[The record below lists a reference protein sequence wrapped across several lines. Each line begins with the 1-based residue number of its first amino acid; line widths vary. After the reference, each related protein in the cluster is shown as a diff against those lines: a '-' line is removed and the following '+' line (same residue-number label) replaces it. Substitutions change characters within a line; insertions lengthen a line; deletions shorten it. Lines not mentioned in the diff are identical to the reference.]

1 MLRTHYIEE
10 AKSKVG
16 SEVTVAG
23 WAHEVRDIG
32 KIKFILLRDR
42 SGIIQVTAKT
52 GASSPEILNKMVHPK
67 ETVLSVTGKVLE
79 NKIAPDGVE
88 LIPSKIDVLGHVS
101 TKVPFEVTGKVPA
114 DMEVRL
120 DNRHVD
126 LRRDTTSAIFK
137 VKSEVLRAFREK
149 GVGLGFQEIVT
160 PFIVSAAT
168 EGGTALFKLSY
179 FERTAFLA
187 QSPQL
192 YKQLAV
198 IGGMDRVF
206 MTVPAFRAE
215 KHNTPTHLNEV
226 IQMDIE
232 VGFADHN
239 DAMNFLEEFALHIL
253 SSVKKNCGKELALL
267 GSNITVPEKINRYK
281 YSDIVELLKKN
292 DVPIEWGKDFSAE
305 QKKEIAKL
313 VGDELYFIYEWPTL
327 ARAFYSMP
335 KEDNPEFCN
344 SYDLMWNDVEIA
356 GGAQR
361 IHLPDVLIKQLKF
374 HGLDEKDFEFYVN
387 AFKVGAPPHAGW
399 SIGLERITMKLCN
412 QHNIRECAMFPR
424 DRTRITP

>member
-1 MLRTHYIEE
+1 LLRTHYIEE
-10 AKSKVG
+10 AKGKVG

-52 GASSPEILNKMVHPK
+52 GTSSPDILGKMVHPK
-67 ETVLSVTGKVLE
+67 ETVLSITGTVLE

-88 LIPSKIDVLGHVS
+88 LIPTRIDVIGPVS
-101 TKVPFEVTGKVPA
+101 IKVPFEVTGKVPA

-126 LRRDTTSAIFK
+126 LRRDKTAAIFK

-149 GVGLGFQEIVT
+149 AMGLGFQEIVT

-168 EGGTALFKLSY
+168 EGGTALFKLMY
-179 FERTAFLA
+179 FERGAFLA

-226 IQMDIE
+226 LQMDIE
-232 VGFADHN
+232 VGFADHE
-239 DAMNFLEEFALHIL
+239 DAMNFLESFALHIL
-253 SSVKKNCGKELALL
+253 NSVQKNCKKELGLL
-267 GSNITVPEKINRYK
+267 ESNIPVPEKINRYK
-281 YSDIVELLKKN
+281 YSHIIELLKKN
-292 DVPIEWGKDFSAE
+292 NVPVEWGKDFSAE
-305 QKKEIAKL
+305 QKKRIAEL
-313 VGDELYFIYEWPTL
+313 IGDELYFIYEWPTI

-335 KEDNPEFCN
+335 REDNPDFCN
-344 SYDLMWNDVEIA
+344 AYDLMWGEVEIA

-361 IHLPDVLIKQLKF
+361 AHSPEILLKQLKL

-412 QHNIRECAMFPR
+412 QHNIRECALFPR